1 MSLAALFPAAVLET
15 ILIRLAPLFLT
26 GAGGDVIAARQAAVQ
41 TLGSYRPETEDELR
55 LAANIIAFGLHALEA
70 LGQAAAPDL
79 PVTRVLRLR
88 GNAVSLSRESTKAQR
103 SLDQL
108 QKARRQTV
116 QAEPRPARKAA
127 TTPDPIKHT
136 GDIVAAAAA
145 TRPAMT
151 ETEEDRQ
158 RDKRIAAFMQRP
170 DIQTHIQAKAAMQS
184 AISGQNDRTA
194 SRAA

>member
-15 ILIRLAPLFLT
+15 ILLRLAPLFLA
-26 GAGGDVIAARQAAVQ
+26 GAGDDLTAARHAAAQ

-55 LAANIIAFGLHALEA
+55 LAVNIIAFGLHALEA

-88 GNAVSLSRESTKAQR
+88 GNAVSLSRESAKAQR

-108 QKARRQTV
+108 QKARRQNRPAEPV
-116 QAEPRPARKAA
+116 EPRPAPADQKVAIIPGPIRHTDGIAA
-127 TTPDPIKHT
+127 VTAI
-136 GDIVAAAAA
+136 
-145 TRPAMT
+145 RPART

-158 RDKRIAAFMQRP
+158 RDIRIAGYMQRP
-170 DIQTHIQAKAAMQS
+170 VFQAAAQAKAALQG
-184 AISGQNDRTA
+184 AFPA
-194 SRAA
+194 